1 MMGDGLKPGA
11 VNHERRMAVSGL
23 DAGAHDRRALAQG
36 GGLRAPRIGT
46 GLDRLADLLRDGV
59 PLGLQPVRLPQQPA
73 AALIERNRGVD
84 RGGVLALVERALAQP
99 RRIVA
104 QALQPDAHAAAPATA
119 PASRIRAATKAG
131 SRLASNQPARGPLR
145 RPRKAR

>member
-1 MMGDGLKPGA
+1 MPSASPASQCGRTSLPSGRTWGAGSPQGRTMTLSSSPPTGTSGSAGVGGL
-11 VNHERRMAVSGL
+11 RR
-23 DAGAHDRRALAQG
+23 G
-36 GGLRAPRIGT
+36 GGPRAPRIGP

-99 RRIVA
+99 RRIAA
-104 QALQPDAHAAAPATA
+104 QALQPDAHAAAPAPA
-119 PASRIRAATKAG
+119 PG
-131 SRLASNQPARGPLR
+131 PPLPA
-145 RPRKAR
+145 

>member
-1 MMGDGLKPGA
+1 MGKPEPVTLAPASRASMPSASPASQCGRTSLPSGRTCGVGA
-11 VNHERRMAVSGL
+11 PRAR
-23 DAGAHDRRALAQG
+23 RRA
-36 GGLRAPRIGT
+36 P
-46 GLDRLADLLRDGV
+46 GLDRPADLLRDGV

-119 PASRIRAATKAG
+119 PASRLRPATKAG
-131 SRLASNQPARGPLR
+131 AGGGRTPP
-145 RPRKAR
+145 